1 MSDRQ
6 EKERRRQARRT
17 VSALGKLRGTATPR
31 VSVSDGVLAR
41 LRDEPGNGAA
51 AASPPV

>member
-6 EKERRRQARRT
+6 EKECRRQARRT

-41 LRDEPGNGAA
+41 LRDEPDNDGGAA
-51 AASPPV
+51 PPPL

>member
-1 MSDRQ
+1 LCPPCARFM
-6 EKERRRQARRT
+6 AGLRRT

-41 LRDEPGNGAA
+41 LRDEPDNDGGAA
-51 AASPPV
+51 PPPV